1 MIILIIDHDNDYVI
15 KDMNTNK
22 SIAFMFS
29 TVNTPSI
36 QLSLSLYSKSVAL
49 YKDQVAFYK
58 WYLAVY
64 SFLVE
69 QIDFILEECGNY

>member
-22 SIAFMFS
+22 SIVFMFS

-36 QLSLSLYSKSVAL
+36 QLSVSLYS
-49 YKDQVAFYK
+49 
-58 WYLAVY
+58 
-64 SFLVE
+64 
-69 QIDFILEECGNY
+69 

>member
-1 MIILIIDHDNDYVI
+1 MIILIIDHDNDYAI

-36 QLSLSLYSKSVAL
+36 QLSLSLYSKSVASGEWPSI
-49 YKDQVAFYK
+49 KIK
-58 WYLAVY
+58 WL
-64 SFLVE
+64 STND
-69 QIDFILEECGNY
+69 I